1 MGKCTSFV
9 AILNLPSTPLL
20 GCFVSFLLF
29 CRHFFVTHVRC
40 EVTGYLRQLVP
51 GEVGGGGVHKKVL
64 CGEAPRRTPLTFI
77 YNF

>member
-51 GEVGGGGVHKKVL
+51 GEVGGGGECTKKYYAGRL
-64 CGEAPRRTPLTFI
+64 RAEPL
-77 YNF
+77 